1 MMTQQER
8 ENAHVI
14 TWEEPT
20 IEMTDQ
26 EKKSESLFDA
36 LRDEPNSYINVL
48 RQPHGGKQA
57 MEFVTRVDADKFD
70 WGGLMAF
77 LQQSY
82 GGGEYRVM
90 AYANGKL
97 KGNKLITIANP
108 VSNTALATPQ
118 DSVTQSLI
126 NQLREMQNQIVS
138 LANEKNTG
146 GNSRK
151 EMLEEMMLFKQLFDT
166 GAKSSGG
173 VRELLDT
180 ISGLRELGL
189 NIGGVETEDS
199 GWGNIAEKMLP
210 LLGAVLTPQA
220 APVIQAQ
227 PNPAPRPQ
235 SQPQQKPPQP
245 NTGKNQML
253 MFLKMGLAQL
263 VNAAAKNSDPYDYAT
278 LVMDNVPQEA
288 LKEFFTQP
296 DMTKLEAL
304 DSRVSTYK
312 EWFALLGE
320 HIKYRLGMPSTVAGE
335 YDEEL
340 TEEEDEDNLPE
351 SEVLQS
357 GG

>member
-1 MMTQQER
+1 MVTKEER

-26 EKKSESLFDA
+26 ESKSESLFDA
-36 LRDEPNSYINVL
+36 LRDEPNSFINVM
-48 RQPHGGKQA
+48 RQPMGGKQA

-70 WGGLMAF
+70 WGGLMSF
-77 LQQSY
+77 LQQNY

-108 VSNTALATPQ
+108 VNNTALATPQ

-126 NQLREMQNQIVS
+126 NQMREMQNQLIAI
-138 LANEKNTG
+138 ANEKSTG

-151 EMLEEMMLFKQLFDT
+151 EMLEEMLMYKQLF
-166 GAKSSGG
+166 GSESKSSGG
-173 VRELLDT
+173 MREMLDMVE
-180 ISGLRELGL
+180 GLKQLGV
-189 NIGGVETEDS
+189 NIGVGGESEDS
-199 GWGNIAEKMLP
+199 GWGGLAEKMLP
-210 LLGAVLTPQA
+210 LLGAVLTPQP
-220 APVIQAQ
+220 APIINTVQA
-227 PNPAPRPQ
+227 NPAPRPA
-235 SQPQQKPPQP
+235 PQQKQP
-245 NTGKNQML
+245 TQNTGKNQML

-296 DMTKLEAL
+296 DLTKLEAL
-304 DSRVSTYK
+304 DSRVSNYS
-312 EWFALLGE
+312 EWFSLLGE
-320 HIKYRLGMPSTVAGE
+320 HIKYRLGMPSTVAGD

-340 TEEEDEDNLPE
+340 TEDEDGHNIPE